1 MRRRSKQLERLMRA
15 TFGWTDF
22 RPGQEDVIASV
33 VASRDTIAVMPTGA
47 GKSLCYQIPALHLPG
62 TTVVVSPLIALMK
75 DQCDKLNELGVA
87 ARQVNSTIPA
97 SEVASALE
105 AIAGGEGE
113 FVFATPERLED
124 PGFLEALQ
132 KTTIDLFVV
141 DEAHCVSEWGHDFRP
156 AFLSL
161 GVA

>member
-47 GKSLCYQIPALHLPG
+47 GKSLCYQLPALHLPG

-75 DQCDKLNELGVA
+75 DQTDKLNELGVV
-87 ARQVNSTIPA
+87 ARQVNSTIPPA
-97 SEVASALE
+97 EIADALRLIE
-105 AIAGGEGE
+105 TGGVYV
-113 FVFATPERLED
+113 VF
-124 PGFLEALQ
+124 
-132 KTTIDLFVV
+132 
-141 DEAHCVSEWGHDFRP
+141 
-156 AFLSL
+156 
-161 GVA
+161 